1 MAFNLYGKVKAS
13 IPNWKFILFS
23 KITQSPMRVISFAL
37 LLLATLVI
45 FSLAEVIR
53 FYLKSYSLEAMFISF
68 CAGFIL
74 FTPLVSLVIHP
85 LFDKKLKTD
94 SPIKLSAFLG
104 NVALVVVVQLL
115 CFLIWMTDAIA
126 LYSLYVDQNSFLAK
140 AFNITVESRADLSVE
155 FYWFNIALACFFALL
170 SLVVGVLPCLFSRT
184 ENNGVV
190 GNFVSAFSFAKRHKK
205 LMLISALGIV
215 LSVVFPLLYAKFL
228 FLILFPAVLLIIF
241 SQLSEYARV
250 G

>member
-1 MAFNLYGKVKAS
+1 M
-13 IPNWKFILFS
+13 
-23 KITQSPMRVISFAL
+23 KIVSYAL
-37 LLLATLVI
+37 LLLSTLII

-53 FYLKSYSLEAMFISF
+53 FYLSSYSLDAMFISF

-74 FTPLVSLVIHP
+74 FIPLVSLVIQP
-85 LFDKKLKTD
+85 IFDKKISAD
-94 SPIKLSAFLG
+94 SALKLSSFLG

-140 AFNITVESRADLSVE
+140 AFNITVENRADLSVE

-170 SLVVGVLPCLFSRT
+170 SLIIGVLPCLFSKI

-190 GNFVSAFSFAKRHKK
+190 ANFASAFSFAKRHKK
-205 LMLISALGIV
+205 LMLFSALAIAV
-215 LSVVFPLLYAKFL
+215 SVVLPLLYAKFL
-228 FLILFPAVLLIIF
+228 FLILFPLVLLVVF
-241 SQLSEYARV
+241 SQLSECASID
-250 G
+250 

>member
-1 MAFNLYGKVKAS
+1 M
-13 IPNWKFILFS
+13 
-23 KITQSPMRVISFAL
+23 KIISYAL
-37 LLLATLVI
+37 LLLSTLII

-53 FYLKSYSLEAMFISF
+53 FYLHSYSLDAMFISF

-74 FTPLVSLVIHP
+74 FTPLVSLVIQP
-85 LFDKKLKTD
+85 IFDKKFKAN

-104 NVALVVVVQLL
+104 NVALVIVVQLL

-170 SLVVGVLPCLFSRT
+170 SLVIGVLPCLFSRT
-184 ENNGVV
+184 ENNGIVA
-190 GNFVSAFSFAKRHKK
+190 NFVSAFSFAKHHKK
-205 LMLISALGIV
+205 LMLVSALCIA
-215 LSVVFPLLYAKFL
+215 LSVLLPLLYAKFL
-228 FLILFPAVLLIIF
+228 FLVLFPLVLLIVF
-241 SQLSEYARV
+241 SQLAECATV
-250 G
+250 D